1 MKVGDLVK
9 LDPEAY
15 WEEAD
20 EIGDRYPADPN
31 ALGLILD
38 VLEPATSPFCVEVW
52 WPNGRTQRLYSDE
65 LLPVRKPRKPKNSG
79 AASFKNNSDKKS
91 KRARSTR

>member
-38 VLEPATSPFCVEVW
+38 VLEPATRPFCVEVW

-65 LLPVRKPRKPKNSG
+65 LLPVRKPRKRKNSG
-79 AASFKNNSDKKS
+79 ADPFKNNSNKKS
-91 KRARSTR
+91 AKARRR